1 MNRWF
6 RHRYLGVVTVVVLCG
21 LWLAVHGGGR
31 HGGLIAVSIVVL
43 RRLRRPCRSRTLIT
57 MIAIPLL
64 LSEWLSLV
72 VQSLRRVLGEMIG
85 IVRLGRLSDL
95 LALEAKVK
103 GVDFVLYRSSL
114 AQIWLRLGR
123 L

>member
-1 MNRWF
+1 
-6 RHRYLGVVTVVVLCG
+6 
-21 LWLAVHGGGR
+21 
-31 HGGLIAVSIVVL
+31 
-43 RRLRRPCRSRTLIT
+43 